1 MAQQQ
6 TKNLLNCHFIINRL
20 SMIGVHRSNL
30 RLMILQRNVF
40 VPEDNTAKLLP
51 ISKLKKKKKPRCK
64 CHTVTNRGS
73 VPIIIMLS
81 LSHETVGCVKNG
93 TSSWSN
99 MKT

>member
-51 ISKLKKKKKPRCK
+51 ISKLKKKKRKK
-64 CHTVTNRGS
+64 SHAVSVTLLPTEA
-73 VPIIIMLS
+73 VYQL
-81 LSHETVGCVKNG
+81 L
-93 TSSWSN
+93 
-99 MKT
+99 